1 MSAVEIGR
9 ARACRVLIGT
19 VGGQGGGVLSD
30 WLVHGL
36 LESGWGATSIG
47 LLGLSQRAGT
57 VTYYCESAPGR
68 GVQRVTSIFA
78 VPGEVDLVI
87 GQELLELGRMLAAGL
102 AAPHAVIV
110 GNSARYLTTAEKMPA
125 EGGVYD
131 TSIIVNAARQLA
143 PDRHYLFDAQRLV
156 VEAGLPPLS
165 SNAILLGAAVASPV
179 LNLPREGFHAA
190 IRRSEVSV
198 KANIAAFDLGYDR
211 VRDGTLPRTMVSGVK
226 LPQGA
231 DEIARQRLGAI
242 EGLEARDAYRKL
254 LDRCTWEFPAE
265 VMTVLAE
272 ALYRMIDFQDAR
284 YAEDYISRL
293 HAMATRGPAAQ
304 KLLAVYARH
313 LANWLTYEDAAR
325 VAQLKTRRRR
335 FAGIEQEYGVNGQR
349 YVVVDYLVP
358 DTEQVLGGL
367 PASLA
372 RLIENIGRRLFRNFD
387 RLKFPLRI
395 KTSTV
400 IGYWLMRMIAAQRRF
415 RRGSLRHEQ
424 ELLLIARWEEAI
436 AQHLDQPEFAELA
449 ADAARV
455 VKGYGRT
462 RRDALD
468 DLWSLL
474 DHGFQRLRQIAAAGG
489 DVKAAGTQALAVLSR
504 EAGSAAACLKV
515 LDTALITVAKRP
527 ESATAN

>member
-1 MSAVEIGR
+1 VSAIQVGR
-9 ARACRVLIGT
+9 SRACRVLIGT

-30 WLVHGL
+30 WLVHGM

-57 VTYYCESAPGR
+57 VTYYCEGAPGR
-68 GVQRVTSIFA
+68 GVQRVTSMFA
-78 VPGEVDLVI
+78 APGEVDLVI
-87 GQELLELGRMLAAGL
+87 GQELLELGRMLAAGF
-102 AAPHAVIV
+102 AAPHAVII
-110 GNSARYLTTAEKMPA
+110 GNSSRYLTTAEKMPA
-125 EGGVYD
+125 EGGIYD
-131 TSIIVNAARQLA
+131 TSIIVEAARQLA
-143 PDRHYLFDAQRLV
+143 PERHYLFDAQRLV

-179 LNLPREGFHAA
+179 LNLAREGFHAA
-190 IRRSEVSV
+190 IRRSEVNV

-211 VRDGTLPRTMVSGVK
+211 VRDGTLPRMMVSGVK
-226 LPQGA
+226 LPQKA
-231 DEIARQRLGAI
+231 DEIARQRLSAI
-242 EGLEARDAYRKL
+242 EGPDAQFAYRKL
-254 LDRCTWEFPAE
+254 VDRCAGELPAE

-272 ALYRMIDFQDAR
+272 ALYRLIDFQDVR
-284 YAEDYISRL
+284 YAEDYIGRL
-293 HAMATRGPAAQ
+293 NTMAARGLAAQ

-313 LANWLTYEDAAR
+313 LANWLTYEDASR

-335 FAGIEQEYGVNGQR
+335 FAGIEEEYGLNGQR

-367 PASLA
+367 PAGLA
-372 RLIENIGRRLFRNFD
+372 RFIESIGRRLFRNFD

-400 IGYWLMRMIAAQRRF
+400 VGYWLMRMIAAQRRF
-415 RRGSLRHEQ
+415 RRGSLRHGQ
-424 ELLLIARWEEAI
+424 ELLLIARWEAAI
-436 AQHLDQPEFAELA
+436 AQQLDHPDFAELA

-468 DLWSLL
+468 DLWSFLSQ
-474 DHGFQRLRQIAAAGG
+474 GFERLAKIAAAGG
-489 DVKAAGTQALAVLSR
+489 DVKAAGTQALATLSR

-515 LDTALITVAKRP
+515 LDASLVALEKRAASVTV
-527 ESATAN
+527 N

>member
-1 MSAVEIGR
+1 MSAVEVGR

-57 VTYYCESAPGR
+57 VTYYCEGAPGR
-68 GVQRVTSIFA
+68 DVPRVTSMFA
-78 VPGEVDLVI
+78 APGEVDLLI
-87 GQELLELGRMLAAGL
+87 GQELLELGRMLAAGF

-110 GNSARYLTTAEKMPA
+110 GNSARYLTTFEKMPA

-179 LNLPREGFHAA
+179 LNLPREGFHTA
-190 IRRSEVSV
+190 IRRAEVNAR
-198 KANIAAFDLGYDR
+198 ANIAAFDLGYDR

-226 LPQGA
+226 LPPDA
-231 DEIARQRLGAI
+231 DETARQRLSAI
-242 EGLEARDAYRKL
+242 EGSAAQDVYRKL
-254 LDRCTWEFPAE
+254 FDRCSIEFPDD
-265 VMTVLAE
+265 VRMVLAE
-272 ALYRMIDFQDAR
+272 ALYRLIDFQDAR
-284 YAEDYISRL
+284 YAEEYLGRL
-293 HAMATRGPAAQ
+293 RAMAVRGATAQ
-304 KLLAVYARH
+304 TLLAVYARH
-313 LANWLTYEDAAR
+313 LANWMTYEDASR

-367 PASLA
+367 PAGLA
-372 RLIENIGRRLFRNFD
+372 RFIENIGRRLFRNFD
-387 RLKFPLRI
+387 RLKVPLRI

-400 IGYWLMRMIAAQRRF
+400 PGYWLMRTIAAQRRF
-415 RRGSLRHEQ
+415 RRGSLRHGQ
-424 ELLLIARWEEAI
+424 ELLLIGRWEAAI
-436 AQHLDQPEFAELA
+436 TQHLEHPEFAFLA

-468 DLWSLL
+468 DLWAFL
-474 DHGFQRLRQIAAAGG
+474 DQGLARLQEIAAAGG
-489 DVKAAGTQALAVLSR
+489 DVKAAGAQALATLSR
-504 EAGSAAACLKV
+504 EAGSAATCLKG
-515 LDTALITVAKRP
+515 LDAALLALSKRTASVAV
-527 ESATAN
+527 N

>member
-9 ARACRVLIGT
+9 SRACRVLIGT

-36 LESGWGATSIG
+36 LESGWGASSIG

-57 VTYYCESAPGR
+57 VTYYCEGAPGR
-68 GVQRVTSIFA
+68 DVPRVASMFG

-87 GQELLELGRMLAAGL
+87 GQELLELGRILAAGF

-179 LNLPREGFHAA
+179 LNLPREGFHTA
-190 IRRSEVSV
+190 IERSQVSV
-198 KANIAAFDLGYDR
+198 KANIAAFNLGYER
-211 VRDGTLPRTMVSGVK
+211 VRDGSLPRTMVSGVK
-226 LPQGA
+226 LPQEA
-231 DEIARQRLGAI
+231 SETVRQRLSAI
-242 EGLEARDAYRKL
+242 EGRASQEAYREL
-254 LDRCTWEFPAE
+254 VDQCAAEFPAE
-265 VMTVLAE
+265 VMSVLAE
-272 ALYRMIDFQDAR
+272 ALYRLIDFQDAR
-284 YAEDYISRL
+284 YAEDYIGRL
-293 HAMATRGPAAQ
+293 RSMAARGPSAQ
-304 KLLAVYARH
+304 KLLAAYARH
-313 LANWLTYEDAAR
+313 LANWLSYEDVSR
-325 VAQLKTRRRR
+325 VAQLKTRRQR
-335 FAGIEQEYGVNGQR
+335 FAGIEQEYEVNGQR

-358 DTEQVLGGL
+358 DTEQVLGAL
-367 PASLA
+367 PAGLA
-372 RLIENIGRRLFRNFD
+372 RLIENIGRRLFSNFD

-400 IGYWLMRMIAAQRRF
+400 VGYWLMRLIAAQRRF
-415 RRGSLRHEQ
+415 RRGSLRHRQ
-424 ELLLIARWEEAI
+424 ELALIERWELAI
-436 AQHLDQPEFAELA
+436 IQHLERPEFASLVV
-449 ADAARV
+449 DAARV

-462 RRDALD
+462 RRDALE
-468 DLWSLL
+468 DLWLFL
-474 DHGFQRLRQIAAAGG
+474 DQGMARLHKIKAAEG
-489 DVKAAGTQALAVLSR
+489 DVKVAGAQALATLSR
-504 EAGSAAACLKV
+504 EAGSAAASMKGLDAV
-515 LDTALITVAKRP
+515 LLVLSQRTASVAVK
-527 ESATAN
+527 